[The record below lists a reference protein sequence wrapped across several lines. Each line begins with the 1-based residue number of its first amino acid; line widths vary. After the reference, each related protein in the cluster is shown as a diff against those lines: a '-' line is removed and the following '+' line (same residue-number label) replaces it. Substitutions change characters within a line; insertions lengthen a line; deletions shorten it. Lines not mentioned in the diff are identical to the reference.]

1 MKDSIFSWHRILA
14 LCILLVQV
22 TMMVPAQELYLGK
35 QLGNRYLE
43 QYLDRADMESSQ
55 QRWQE
60 LADQGMLVA
69 LAAWESAQTYL
80 LEQDPQA
87 WQTERDSLEQELA
100 AKKEVRLAQWLLDK
114 YITSQSHPQLQQLA
128 TELEQRATQWQFQ
141 QTDETGESWHL
152 CFIAT
157 RLWVLR
163 SQILKK
169 AGTKFCTTK

>member
-69 LAAWESAQTYL
+69 LAAWESSQTYL
-80 LEQDPQA
+80 WEQDPQA
-87 WQTERDSLEQELA
+87 WQAERDLLEQELTEQR
-100 AKKEVRLAQWLLDK
+100 EVRLAQWILDNASTLN
-114 YITSQSHPQLQQLA
+114 IS
-128 TELEQRATQWQFQ
+128 F
-141 QTDETGESWHL
+141 G
-152 CFIAT
+152 
-157 RLWVLR
+157 
-163 SQILKK
+163 
-169 AGTKFCTTK
+169 